1 MCMHK
6 RYGLS
11 HVRNS
16 QDMLYV
22 CVYYVNYVSSTKVE
36 YQELRQTPY
45 SSHLLQIS
53 KDSKPQ
59 TAGTCRIAYVPEQP
73 PAIFPP

>member
-1 MCMHK
+1 
-6 RYGLS
+6 
-11 HVRNS
+11 
-16 QDMLYV
+16 MLYV

-73 PAIFPP
+73 PAIFPT